1 MNTEQLEKIA
11 SGSGF
16 IAALDQSGGSTPKA
30 LKAYGVEESEYNDDI
45 EMFDRI
51 HEMRTRI
58 ITSQSFS
65 GTRILGAILF
75 ENTMDRSI
83 DGMGSAD
90 YLWNVKGVVP
100 FLKVDKGLADERQGV
115 QLMKP
120 IDGLGSLLDKALGN
134 RIFGTKMRSVIKSAD
149 EDGINAVVNQQ
160 FEIGNEILQAGL
172 MPIIEPEVDINSPEK
187 SACEGLMR
195 DAILRNLE
203 LLSEGEKVMLKLT
216 LPEED
221 NFYSGLVESE
231 KILRVV
237 ALSGGYSRKEANA
250 RMSRNSGVVASFSRA
265 LTEGLSAQQSQSEF
279 DSLLNSSIQSI
290 FDASNT

>member
-11 SGSGF
+11 TGSGF

-100 FLKVDKGLADERQGV
+100 FLKVDKGLADERQSV

-120 IDGLGSLLDKALGN
+120 IDGLGSLLDKALGK

-149 EDGINAVVNQQ
+149 EDGIDAVVNQQ

-172 MPIIEPEVDINSPEK
+172 TPIIEPEVDINSPEK

-237 ALSGGYSRKEANA
+237 ALSGGYSREEANA

>member
-1 MNTEQLEKIA
+1 MCIR
-11 SGSGF
+11 
-16 IAALDQSGGSTPKA
+16 
-30 LKAYGVEESEYNDDI
+30 
-45 EMFDRI
+45 DR
-51 HEMRTRI
+51 
-58 ITSQSFS
+58 
-65 GTRILGAILF
+65 
-75 ENTMDRSI
+75 
-83 DGMGSAD
+83 
-90 YLWNVKGVVP
+90 
-100 FLKVDKGLADERQGV
+100 
-115 QLMKP
+115 
-120 IDGLGSLLDKALGN
+120 
-134 RIFGTKMRSVIKSAD
+134 
-149 EDGINAVVNQQ
+149 
-160 FEIGNEILQAGL
+160 
-172 MPIIEPEVDINSPEK
+172 PIIEPEVDINSPEK